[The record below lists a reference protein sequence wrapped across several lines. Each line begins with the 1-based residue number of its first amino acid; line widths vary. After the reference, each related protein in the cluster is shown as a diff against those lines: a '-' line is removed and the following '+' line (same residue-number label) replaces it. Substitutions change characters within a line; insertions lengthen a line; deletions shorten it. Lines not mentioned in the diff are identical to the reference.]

1 MGHSSVYAKFLPKHS
16 AELFGTIRFGSVT
29 LFGRTSA
36 RRIMSLH
43 CKHSIKDVD
52 FSIYLKCYQCYVNWL
67 LCMCAL
73 VLGNCAWLSSC
84 DVTALFNLSNVR
96 SPINSNDG
104 SAFSS
109 NRFNCQYCI
118 FHGGQKSFK
127 LNCYSALLNLYQCS
141 LA

>member
-1 MGHSSVYAKFLPKHS
+1 MGHSSVYAELLPKHS
-16 AELFGTIRFGSVT
+16 AALFGTIRFGSVT

-52 FSIYLKCYQCYVNWL
+52 FSIYLKCYVNCL
-67 LCMCAL
+67 VCMCAL
-73 VLGNCAWLSSC
+73 VLGNCALLSSC

-104 SAFSS
+104 SAFCS
-109 NRFNCQYCI
+109 NRFNY
-118 FHGGQKSFK
+118 
-127 LNCYSALLNLYQCS
+127 
-141 LA
+141 